1 MTVVRQEHVRM
12 RHNHK
17 AEWPDSSIRTPPTAA
32 EDAGHQE
39 PSLMDC
45 RDGNAKVILEDGLA
59 ASWKIKQILTIL
71 PHNNFSYYL

>member
-1 MTVVRQEHVRM
+1 M

-17 AEWPDSSIRTPPTAA
+17 AEWPDSSIQTPPTAA

-59 ASWKIKQILTIL
+59 ASWKIKQISLSRPTITFL
-71 PHNNFSYYL
+71 IIYK